1 MPYMRLC
8 LLAIIFV
15 AINVP
20 AAEFTGHA
28 GETWKGSRDENGI
41 YSFKGLPF
49 AAAPVGE
56 LRWRPPAPYQPTGGE
71 KLAQKFAAACMRAD
85 HIESWYR
92 ELIKKLDG
100 DPNSFEG
107 PNGSSEDCLYLN
119 IWTPTMNQNAGLP
132 VMIWIHAGS
141 NKSGWS
147 YEPDYRGS
155 ELAKEQV
162 VVISVAYRLGAFSM
176 FALPELI
183 SEQGGAAAN
192 YGLLDLV
199 AALEFVK
206 QHARAFGGN
215 PKNVTLFGESAGA
228 ENIAALMSNPGAEA
242 LFHKAIH
249 QSGSALSKY
258 ELDDVMDY
266 SERLAGA
273 RNIGE
278 LRAMSAHDFY
288 NLQSSEKNPELGFA
302 PFAGGHG
309 LPENNLYETLKSKP
323 LLIGTNDHEWLMY
336 LSPNASLKDTA
347 RELGIDLTESQ
358 LREKLP
364 GLSDQHI
371 VDRLVTARYM
381 YCPSIKLADNVST
394 KHPVYFY
401 LFERIRESD
410 YGQRVGAYHG
420 AEIPY
425 IFNSHDTY
433 LETNE
438 RDLRLSKVMISYWTN
453 FARYGDPNDAE
464 LKDWPKYT
472 QESQKV
478 LKLGV
483 QQTSVRAR
491 DLWMCK

>member
-1 MPYMRLC
+1 M
-8 LLAIIFV
+8 
-15 AINVP
+15 
-20 AAEFTGHA
+20 
-28 GETWKGSRDENGI
+28 
-41 YSFKGLPF
+41 
-49 AAAPVGE
+49 
-56 LRWRPPAPYQPTGGE
+56 
-71 KLAQKFAAACMRAD
+71 
-85 HIESWYR
+85 
-92 ELIKKLDG
+92 
-100 DPNSFEG
+100 
-107 PNGSSEDCLYLN
+107 
-119 IWTPTMNQNAGLP
+119 
-132 VMIWIHAGS
+132 
-141 NKSGWS
+141 
-147 YEPDYRGS
+147 
-155 ELAKEQV
+155 
-162 VVISVAYRLGAFSM
+162 
-176 FALPELI
+176 
-183 SEQGGAAAN
+183 
-192 YGLLDLV
+192 
-199 AALEFVK
+199 
-206 QHARAFGGN
+206 
-215 PKNVTLFGESAGA
+215 
-228 ENIAALMSNPGAEA
+228 
-242 LFHKAIH
+242 
-249 QSGSALSKY
+249 
-258 ELDDVMDY
+258 
-266 SERLAGA
+266 
-273 RNIGE
+273 
-278 LRAMSAHDFY
+278 
-288 NLQSSEKNPELGFA
+288 
-302 PFAGGHG
+302 
-309 LPENNLYETLKSKP
+309 
-323 LLIGTNDHEWLMY
+323 LIGTNDHEWLMY

-394 KHPVYFY
+394 KNPVYFY